1 MPKNGDNDPIALM
14 QGWLAEAEAVEP
26 VNPAAAALATAT
38 ADGVPSV
45 RMVLLKGLDA
55 RGLVFYTNLESRKS
69 RELAENPVA
78 SLCFYWR
85 QLGRQLRVDG
95 AVEPVGEDEADT
107 YFASRDR
114 ASRIGAWASKQS
126 QKLESKGALE
136 KQVAKYTARFGI
148 GEIPRPEFWS
158 GFRLAPARIEFWT
171 QGTFRLHKRMVYL
184 KSDDDWTTERLYP

>member
-14 QGWLAEAEAVEP
+14 QGWLAEAEAAEP

-69 RELAENPVA
+69 RELAENPHA

>member
-14 QGWLAEAEAVEP
+14 QGWLAEAEAAEP

-55 RGLVFYTNLESRKS
+55 RGLVFYTNLESLKS

-95 AVEPVGEDEADT
+95 AVEPVGEDEADA

>member
-1 MPKNGDNDPIALM
+1 MPKNGDHDPIALM
-14 QGWLAEAEAVEP
+14 QSWLAEAEAAEP
-26 VNPAAAALATAT
+26 VNPTAAALATAT

-45 RMVLLKGLDA
+45 RMVLIKGLDA

-69 RELAENPVA
+69 RELAENPNA

-95 AVEPVGEDEADT
+95 MVALVGEDEADA

-126 QKLESKGALE
+126 QKLESAGALE
-136 KQVAKYTARFGI
+136 KRMAKYTARFGI
-148 GEIPRPEFWS
+148 GEVPRPEFWS
-158 GFRLAPARIEFWT
+158 GYRLAPARVEFWT
-171 QGTFRLHKRMVYL
+171 QGTFRLHKRVVYL

>member
-14 QGWLAEAEAVEP
+14 QGWLAEAEAAEP

-55 RGLVFYTNLESRKS
+55 RGLVFYTNLESRKGH
-69 RELAENPVA
+69 ELAENPNA

-95 AVEPVGEDEADT
+95 AVEPVGEDEADA

-126 QKLESKGALE
+126 QKLESTGALE

-158 GFRLAPARIEFWT
+158 GFRLAPALIEFWS
-171 QGTFRLHKRMVYL
+171 QGTFRLHKRVVYL